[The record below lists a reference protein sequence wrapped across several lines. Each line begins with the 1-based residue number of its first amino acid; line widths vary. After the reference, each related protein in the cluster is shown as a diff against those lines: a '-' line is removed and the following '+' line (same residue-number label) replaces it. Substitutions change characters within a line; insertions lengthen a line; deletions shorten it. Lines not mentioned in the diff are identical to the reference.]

1 MLRFRR
7 LGNISSL
14 RSFVLRVIV
23 CCLRGVVSMSSSS
36 RIPRF
41 IVLFSS
47 EHAGVS
53 SWRRYGLKSSLRHFY
68 VFVSSGLPFVDSAT
82 YLGKYLMYGDIY
94 CTDLYLPFFAW
105 YLITLLPCYSVTLLP
120 CYPVTLSP
128 CYLVTLLSC
137 YSVTSLLCSLVTLL
151 PCYPVSLFPWDRG
164 NIL

>member
-1 MLRFRR
+1 
-7 LGNISSL
+7 
-14 RSFVLRVIV
+14 
-23 CCLRGVVSMSSSS
+23 MSASR

-41 IVLFSS
+41 FVLFSS
-47 EHAGVS
+47 GHRWLFFRVAS
-53 SWRRYGLKSSLRHFY
+53 RGLCPSLRHFY
-68 VFVSSGLPFVDSAT
+68 VVVSSGLPFVDSAT